1 MSTVDTAMRTIH
13 LSVAALWVGGVL
25 FVTLVV
31 LPVARD
37 GDMNAAP
44 LERIT
49 GRLVTLSR
57 LSAVVLLLTGGHLA
71 GVGYTVETLTGTTRG
86 YLVVAMVVLWL
97 VLAGILEVSSS
108 RLRGDLREKRVRAPA
123 RDALR
128 WYAAASVVG
137 LLLLVDAGLLTAA

>member
-1 MSTVDTAMRTIH
+1 MSTVDTAIRTIH
-13 LSVAALWVGGVL
+13 SSVAALWVGAVL

-37 GDMNAAP
+37 GDLNAAP
-44 LERIT
+44 LERIV

-57 LSAVVLLLTGGHLA
+57 LSALVLLLTGGHLA
-71 GVGYTVETLTGTTRG
+71 AAGYTATSLTSTVRG
-86 YLVVAMVVLWL
+86 YLVLAMLVLWL
-97 VLAGILEVSSS
+97 VLAGLVEVSSS

-128 WYAAASVVG
+128 WFTAASVVA